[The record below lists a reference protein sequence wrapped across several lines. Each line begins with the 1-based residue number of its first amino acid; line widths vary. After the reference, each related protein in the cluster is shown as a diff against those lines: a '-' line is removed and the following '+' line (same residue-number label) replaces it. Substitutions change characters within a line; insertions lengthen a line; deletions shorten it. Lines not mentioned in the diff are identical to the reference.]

1 MKRRRKGDG
10 MGFLSGE
17 KLIVGYD
24 LGSEYSQISFA
35 TSEDGETDTFSQ
47 VAGAEIYNIPT
58 ALCKK
63 YGTNQWLY
71 GREAVRCAGEDQ
83 GILVKN
89 LLGMALDGETVVI
102 DKDSFDPVA
111 LLALFLKRTLGMFA
125 KAGGQAGRTEKI
137 GSLMIT
143 CPTLDHK
150 ILEVLGCAVE
160 GLGVKRDRIFF
171 QSYAESFY
179 NYMLHQ
185 PGELWTLPPVLFHY
199 REDGIRVYRM
209 ECNRRTT
216 PVVTIVKES
225 EYAFPGPDATQ
236 EPDRAEELDTAFQG
250 IAAEVCDGVGSV
262 FLIGDSFDESWMK
275 HSLRFLCKGR
285 RVFQGN
291 NLFSKGAC
299 CGMQE
304 RLAVSKAGEASVF
317 LGKDKLKANIGMK
330 ILRQGE
336 NSYYALLDAGM
347 NWYEAA
353 QTLELYLQEG
363 NELSLMMT
371 QVLSGRSR
379 EVRILLDGLSGTPAR
394 LKLHL
399 FMKGENCLETEV
411 EDLGFGDFRAAS
423 GQVWKMEIDFAADM
437 N

>member
-1 MKRRRKGDG
+1 

-35 TSEDGETDTFSQ
+35 LSEDGETDTFSQ

-83 GILVKN
+83 GILVRN

-102 DKDSFDPVA
+102 DRDSFDPVA
-111 LLALFLKRTLGMFA
+111 LLALFLKRTLGMFS
-125 KAGGQAGRTEKI
+125 KAGGQAGRPEKI
-137 GSLMIT
+137 SALMIT
-143 CPTLDHK
+143 CPTLDHE
-150 ILEVLGCAVE
+150 ILEVLGCAAE
-160 GLGVKRDRIFF
+160 GLGLKRDKIFF

-179 NYMLHQ
+179 NYMLRQ
-185 PGELWTLPPVLFHY
+185 PAELWKLPPVLFHY
-199 REDGIRVYRM
+199 RGGGIRVYRM

-216 PVVTIVKES
+216 PMVTIVEEA
-225 EYAFPGPDATQ
+225 EYAFPGPEATQ
-236 EPDRAEELDTAFQG
+236 EPDRAEELDAAFQE
-250 IAAEVCDGVGSV
+250 IAAEACDGVGSV

-285 RVFQGN
+285 RVFLGN

-317 LGKDKLKANIGMK
+317 LGTDKLKANIGMK

-347 NWYEAA
+347 NWYEAV
-353 QTLELYLQEG
+353 
-363 NELSLMMT
+363 S
-371 QVLSGRSR
+371 
-379 EVRILLDGLSGTPAR
+379 I
-394 LKLHL
+394 
-399 FMKGENCLETEV
+399 
-411 EDLGFGDFRAAS
+411 
-423 GQVWKMEIDFAADM
+423 
-437 N
+437 